1 MSRVTRL
8 TILIKIEQKSMCNLQ
23 LSLGQWHKFAA
34 NDGKCRIIAQ
44 FKSTQMDVKLLD
56 IIQRVT
62 EISTLILTGK
72 KLIKSNNFS
81 K

>member
-1 MSRVTRL
+1 MSRVTRFK
-8 TILIKIEQKSMCNLQ
+8 ILIKIEQKSMCNLQ

-44 FKSTQMDVKLLD
+44 FKSTQTDIKLLD

-62 EISTLILTGK
+62 EISTLILTG
-72 KLIKSNNFS
+72 NNS
-81 K
+81 